1 MGKTALITGVS
12 GFIGK
17 VAARHFMDKGWA
29 VVGLDTRMDE
39 TGFDPSLFHFHR
51 ITLPSEELI
60 DTVQQ
65 TQPQVCVHCAGP
77 ASVDLSMAE
86 PAVDFA
92 ASVQT
97 TFHLLDTLRRFAPA
111 CRVVYL
117 SSAAVYGNPESL
129 PIRETEKPSPI
140 SPYGFHKLVGET
152 LCAEFSKV
160 YGLPTAAVRIFSA
173 YGVGL
178 RRQVLWDIC
187 RKALTEPSVR
197 LRGTGK
203 ESRDFINVEDVARA
217 IFLLVQ
223 KASFHFE
230 IYNLGSGIET
240 TIKELS
246 TLILDG
252 LGLHLAVEFDGKIT
266 PGTPLNWRADISRLV
281 RVGFRPEV
289 SLERGIRAFTE
300 WCRSEIRRR

>member
-1 MGKTALITGVS
+1 MGKTALITGVN
-12 GFIGK
+12 GFIGQY
-17 VAARHFMDKGWA
+17 AARHFMDRGWV
-29 VVGLDTRMDE
+29 VVGLDTRMGE
-39 TGFDPSLFHFHR
+39 TGFDQSLFHFHR

-60 DTVQQ
+60 PVVQERR
-65 TQPQVCVHCAGP
+65 PQVCVHCAGP
-77 ASVDLSMAE
+77 ASVDLSMIE

-97 TFHLLDTLRRFAPA
+97 TFHLLDTLRRFAPE
-111 CRVVYL
+111 CQVIYL

-129 PIRETEKPSPI
+129 PIRETVNPSPI

-160 YGLPTAAVRIFSA
+160 YGLPAAAVRIFSA

-178 RRQVLWDIC
+178 KRQVLWDIC
-187 RKALTEPSVR
+187 RKALTQPSVK
-197 LRGTGK
+197 LKGTGK
-203 ESRDFINVEDVARA
+203 ESRDFVNVEDVARA
-217 IFLLVQ
+217 IYLLAQ
-223 KASFHFE
+223 KASSHFE
-230 IYNLGSGIET
+230 IYNLASGIET

-252 LGLHLAVEFDGKIT
+252 LGLHLPVEFDGTIT

-281 RVGFRPEV
+281 RAGFRPEI
-289 SLERGIRAFTE
+289 SLEKGIRGFTE
-300 WCRSEIRRR
+300 WCRSEIQRR